1 MIKNVTADIRV
12 RASFKKAGE
21 VTVKPDESKDSSV
34 VATGDEVQLF
44 GYIGMF
50 NRSISLLAELKK
62 EFKTSELK
70 I

>member
-34 VATGDEVQLF
+34 VATGDEVQLV

-50 NRSISLLAELKK
+50 IGALVLLAELKRK
-62 EFKTSELK
+62 FKHQS
-70 I
+70 